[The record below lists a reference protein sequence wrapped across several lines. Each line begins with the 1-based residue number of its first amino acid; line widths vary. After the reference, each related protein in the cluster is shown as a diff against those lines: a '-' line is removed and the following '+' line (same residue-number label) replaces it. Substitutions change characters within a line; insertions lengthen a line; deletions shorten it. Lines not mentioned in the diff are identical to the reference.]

1 MSKDDLGDRMKS
13 FYEDAYRISLPM
25 RMPVIIRVD
34 GRSFHNYT
42 KDCERPFDN
51 KLVNAMNMVAIELC
65 REIQG
70 AQVAYVQSD
79 EISVLVVNYS
89 SLDSESWF
97 SNNLQKMVSVSAG
110 IASSVMTEESIGI
123 FGKLKRAEFDS
134 RAFVLPKEE
143 VCNYFLFRQQDATRN
158 SVQMQ
163 ARALYSHKQLD
174 NKNSSQLQ
182 EMIFQKGINWD
193 TLPTTQK
200 RGRCIV
206 KQVRPK
212 FAFNPKDQK
221 MELSQRSE
229 WIVDNEI
236 PIFSQERKYI
246 DKFVYLDELQPS
258 IVSVYDNPPHQMTD
272 EDFRALIDGNLSNDE
287 ESTS

>member
-25 RMPVIIRVD
+25 RMPVVIRVD

-42 KDCERPFDN
+42 KDCKRPFDD
-51 KLVNAMNMVAIELC
+51 KLVNAMNVVAIELC
-65 REIQG
+65 KEIQG
-70 AQVAYVQSD
+70 TQLAYVQSD

-89 SLDSESWF
+89 SLDSEAWF

-110 IASSVMTEESIGI
+110 IASSVMTEESIKI

-158 SVQMQ
+158 SVQML
-163 ARALYSHKQLD
+163 ARSLYSHKQLD
-174 NKNSSQLQ
+174 GKNNSDLH
-182 EMIFQKGINWD
+182 EMIYQKGHNWD
-193 TLPTTQK
+193 DLPTAQK

-206 KQVRPK
+206 KQSLSKP
-212 FAFNPKDQK
+212 AFNPKTGKQT
-221 MELSQRSE
+221 STVRNE
-229 WIVDNEI
+229 WVVDDNT
-236 PIFSQERKYI
+236 PVFSKDRMYI
-246 DKFVYLDELQPS
+246 DSLVYTPKELDDSDPENKELWDYLIASQGG
-258 IVSVYDNPPHQMTD
+258 NPD
-272 EDFRALIDGNLSNDE
+272 EGC
-287 ESTS
+287 TT